1 MSTAKKIEFE
11 QTEDNNPVL
20 KALNAVQ
27 AVIEF
32 STDGTILGANENF
45 LSVTGY
51 SLDEI
56 TGKHHKI
63 FCDENY
69 VNSHE
74 YKQFWNRLD
83 QGEAFTGEFKRFT
96 KTGEPVW
103 INASYNPIFD
113 EKGRVSKVVKFA
125 TDVTEQK
132 NELLDLRGKNLA
144 INRAQA
150 VIEFDT
156 DGTIRWANDNFL
168 AVTGYSLAEIE
179 HKHHSMFCDAEY
191 ARSSEYRQFWD
202 HLAAGE
208 FQSGEFRRVNK
219 YGEDV
224 WINASYNPIFDE
236 DGTVLKVIKFASDIT
251 EEKKRNVDFENQ
263 ILAMNRSQAVIEFET
278 DGTIIHANENFLS
291 VTGYTLEEIKGK
303 HHRIF
308 CETDY
313 TTSREYQEFWET
325 LRRGEFDS
333 GEYKRLGKGGKE
345 VWINASYNPI
355 TDLKGEVYKVVK
367 FASDLTT
374 EKENYNHLV
383 ASFEDAADKL
393 SQASTELQNYS
404 ANLQNDAKNTL
415 NHSEEA
421 LESSKEVASGI
432 GSVSASTEEMTA
444 SIQELARSSQQASSL
459 SKEAGQ
465 KSQEASEV
473 ITDLGKA
480 SEDIGQIVKVINSIA
495 QQTNLL
501 ALNATIEAARAGEAG
516 KGFAVV
522 ANEVKELAK
531 QTAVATEDISNKI
544 NNVQESTEKAVLSV
558 REIDSKIT
566 QMSDIAVS
574 TASSVE
580 EQSVTTNGVSEIL
593 QEQSKSVDS
602 ISNIINFVTESAL
615 KSSDGA
621 EKSLEAAKNLAEL
634 SESLITLVKNS
645 KK

>member
-1 MSTAKKIEFE
+1 MSTAKNLEYSQPSEGNHVLDALNKVQAIIEFE
-11 QTEDNNPVL
+11 V
-20 KALNAVQ
+20 
-27 AVIEF
+27 
-32 STDGTILGANENF
+32 DGTILGANDNF

-51 SLDEI
+51 SLEEI
-56 TGKHHKI
+56 KGKHHRI
-63 FCDENY
+63 FCAQQY
-69 VNSHE
+69 VDSHE
-74 YKQFWNRLD
+74 YKQFWNRLGK
-83 QGEAFTGEFKRFT
+83 GEFFQGEFKRFG
-96 KTGEPVW
+96 KSGEAVW
-103 INASYNPIFD
+103 INASYNPIVD
-113 EKGRVSKVVKFA
+113 EKGKVIKIIKFA

-132 NELLDLRGKNLA
+132 NELLDLRGKNIA

-150 VIEFDT
+150 VIEFNT
-156 DGTIRWANDNFL
+156 DGTIEWANDNFL
-168 AVTGYSLAEIE
+168 AVTGYSLSEIQN
-179 HKHHSMFCDAEY
+179 KHHSIFCDAEY
-191 ARSSEYRQFWD
+191 VRKPEYRQFWNN
-202 HLAAGE
+202 LAAGE
-208 FQSGEFRRVNK
+208 FQSGEFRRINK
-219 YGEDV
+219 SGEDV

-236 DGTVLKVIKFASDIT
+236 DGSVLKVVKFASDIT

-263 ILAMNRSQAVIEFET
+263 IKAMNRSQAVIEFEP
-278 DGTIIHANENFLS
+278 DGTIVFANDNFLE
-291 VTGYTLEEIKGK
+291 VTGYTLNEIKGK
-303 HHRIF
+303 HHSMF
-308 CETDY
+308 CE
-313 TTSREYQEFWET
+313 SEYSSSKKYQDFWDT

-355 TDLKGEVYKVVK
+355 TDLNGNVYKVVK
-367 FASDLTT
+367 FASDLTK

-383 ASFEDAADKL
+383 ASFEDAANKL
-393 SQASTELQNYS
+393 GQASGELQTYS
-404 ANLQNDAKNTL
+404 INLQNDAKNTL

-421 LESSKEVASGI
+421 LESSKEVAGGI

-459 SKEAGQ
+459 SKEASQ
-465 KSQEASEV
+465 KSKEASTV
-473 ITDLGKA
+473 ISDLGKA

-544 NNVQESTEKAVLSV
+544 HNVQESTEKAVLSV
-558 REIDSKIT
+558 KEIDSKIN

-593 QEQSKSVDS
+593 QVQSKSVDS

-621 EKSLEAAKNLAEL
+621 EKSLQSAKNLAEL
-634 SESLITLVKNS
+634 SQSLITLVQNS